1 MPPQPLTA
9 TTIETPVDAPEQT
22 SPVVVRVKI
31 LVDSA
36 GNVKKI
42 EPLPPAQPPFDDYVV
57 AAARNFKFKPAS
69 FKGKN
74 VAVEITFSHTF
85 LPKPKLVLAPS
96 KPGGPITDAI
106 LRGKLVEKGTRVP
119 VAGATVNVE
128 VAGERYTGEADLR
141 GRFRLAVPAGD
152 AVVTVHAAGYRKFMQ
167 REKLQSRQELAI
179 AYYVE
184 RERYDPYE
192 ILVFAEKKREEISRI
207 TLRGPEI
214 RQVPGT
220 FGDPFR
226 VIQALPGVSSIV
238 SLLPFPVVRGA
249 SPGSTGY
256 MVDGTRVPLLYHLLA
271 GPSVIHPEFIDEV
284 QFYPGM
290 APVLYGGYSAGVVD
304 GRTRRAFKDEKVVDF
319 DVNMLQAGAFV
330 RHPVPGIDATATVA
344 GRLGYPGTMISL
356 ATDQV
361 SLSYWDYQLR
371 LDGGTPRNGWTIF
384 AFGAADTV
392 ETPAPGTPPDTVD
405 PPLEPSLRLAFNRL
419 DLRYQHADGKVEHN
433 ARVVAGNDQSL
444 AGTTSIET
452 WLVEPQW
459 RTRYKPTPELELLVG
474 AEGSFRYLLSK
485 DATATTGGPQV
496 DLFGEDLSK
505 QYLASALAEALWR
518 PTPRWLVRPGV
529 RVDWRHDGTTAAT
542 GVDPRLTLR
551 YHLLSL
557 DLPKDATTT
566 GGDRAVWL
574 KGGVGVFHQPP
585 RFFLPLPGLDV
596 MPLRFGLL
604 RSIQSSLGV
613 EIPVASSVGLNV
625 EAYYNDMDPVVFD
638 LQTNAQSVINSGPNV
653 LPGTVPDQ
661 SSNQTSAAQRAID
674 RLFAPQKGRAYG
686 IEMLL
691 RRQSR
696 TGVYG
701 WIAYTLSRSE
711 RQQLDGTFAPYDYDR
726 THLLNVV
733 AGMPLPRNWDIGVR
747 FQYQSGKPATT
758 TAGFNTA
765 RTDGYMR
772 IDVRIDKRAVWNKWL
787 FDFYVDLTNISL
799 LPEEVSPGNSIR
811 YVLPTVGVR
820 GRL

>member
-9 TTIETPVDAPEQT
+9 TTVETPVDAPDQT
-22 SPVVVRVKI
+22 SPVVVKVKI
-31 LVDSA
+31 LVDST
-36 GNVKKI
+36 GTVKKV
-42 EPLPPAQPPFDDYVV
+42 EPLPPAQPPFDEYVV
-57 AAARNFKFKPAS
+57 AAARQFKFKPAS

-96 KPGGPITDAI
+96 KPGGPVIDAI
-106 LRGKLVEKGTRVP
+106 LRGKLVEKGTRAP

-141 GRFRLAVPAGD
+141 GRFQLAVPAGD
-152 AVVTVHAAGYRKFMQ
+152 ATVTVHAAGYRKFMQ

-392 ETPAPGTPPDTVD
+392 STPPQGTPPDTVD
-405 PPLEPSLRLAFNRL
+405 PPLEPSLRLAFNRV
-419 DLRYQHADGKVEHN
+419 DLRFQHADGKVEHN
-433 ARVVAGNDQSL
+433 ARVVAGNDESL
-444 AGTTSIET
+444 AGTTSIQT

-459 RTRYKPTPELELLVG
+459 RTRYKPMSELELLVG
-474 AEGSFRYLLSK
+474 AEGSYRYLLSE
-485 DATATTGGPQV
+485 DATTTAGPQV
-496 DLFGEDLSK
+496 DLFSEDLSK
-505 QYLASALAEALWR
+505 QYVASAIAEALWR
-518 PTPRWLVRPGV
+518 PTNRWLVRPGV
-529 RVDWRHDGTTAAT
+529 RVDWRYDGATAAT

-557 DLPKDATTT
+557 DLPKDTTASS
-566 GGDRAVWL
+566 GDRAVWL

-604 RSIQSSLGV
+604 RSVQSSLGV
-613 EIPVASSVGLNV
+613 EIPVASSVGLNI
-625 EAYYNDMDPVVFD
+625 EAYYNHMDPVVFD

-661 SSNQTSAAQRAID
+661 SSNQKSAAERAID
-674 RLFAPQKGRAYG
+674 RLFSPQKGRAYG
-686 IEMLL
+686 VETLL

-711 RQQLDGTFAPYDYDR
+711 RQQLDGNFAPYDYDR
-726 THLLNVV
+726 THLLNIV
-733 AGMPLPRNWDIGVR
+733 AGMPLPRNWDIGLR

-758 TAGFNTA
+758 TGGYNTA

-799 LPEEVSPGNSIR
+799 LPEEVSPGNTIR